1 MKKVTKK
8 TAYNI
13 KEASNQKLTPTAR
26 KHYAENAQAAMKM
39 GVLNYTQSGRAA
51 AITPSNTVNVP
62 SVSGGENTQGCILY
76 TGSGGTIKVMTIGG
90 DIVTFFSVPAG
101 QVLQVRVLRVYAEVT
116 TASNLVALW

>member
-1 MKKVTKK
+1 
-8 TAYNI
+8 
-13 KEASNQKLTPTAR
+13 
-26 KHYAENAQAAMKM
+26 M

-51 AITPSNTVNVP
+51 AITPSNTVNIP
-62 SVSGGENTQGCILY
+62 SVSGGTNTEGCILD

>member
-1 MKKVTKK
+1 
-8 TAYNI
+8 
-13 KEASNQKLTPTAR
+13 
-26 KHYAENAQAAMKM
+26 M

-116 TASNLVALW
+116 TASNLIALW